1 MVKLFKGHQA
11 AEPPNL
17 LVVLGRCPP
26 YRVLALLTLYMDDF
40 WWLMSTHQNGG

>member
-17 LVVLGRCPP
+17 LVVLGRYPL
-26 YRVLALLTLYMDDF
+26 YLVLALLTLYTDVF
-40 WWLMSTHQNGG
+40 WWCPAPAL